1 VERVRDVAGV
11 ALVLLAHV
19 DPLGAL
25 AEQLGH
31 ARGGEILG
39 ASVHMRARLLALG

>member
-1 VERVRDVAGV
+1 VHRIRDVTGV

-19 DPLGAL
+19 DTLGTV

-31 ARGGEILG
+31 ARGGEVLRG
-39 ASVHMRARLLALG
+39 SGHLRPRLLALG